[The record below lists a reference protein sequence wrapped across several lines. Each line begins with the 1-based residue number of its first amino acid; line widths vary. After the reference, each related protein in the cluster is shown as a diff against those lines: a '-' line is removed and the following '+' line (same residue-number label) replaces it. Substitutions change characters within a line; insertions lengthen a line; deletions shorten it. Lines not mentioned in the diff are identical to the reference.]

1 MIIIISFPAYGVGLI
16 ITFIALFIMK
26 KGQPALLYLVPCILT
41 TGIVIALVRK
51 EFRKL
56 WTGKMVL
63 TSQHVHLAMRNLNEP
78 QAPSSV

>member
-1 MIIIISFPAYGVGLI
+1 
-16 ITFIALFIMK
+16 MK
-26 KGQPALLYLVPCILT
+26 KGQPALLYLVPCVLT

-63 TSQHVHLAMRNLNEP
+63 TAQHVQLALLNNQP
-78 QAPSSV
+78 HPPPSTV